1 MQGNDTSIWPTS
13 WTDPSGARREKPR
26 ASGLTMVID
35 TGLGLHAFQDMMELS
50 ASFIDIYKLGF
61 GTTLLYPPTL
71 LRKKVELA
79 KAHGLHIMP
88 GGTMF
93 EIVSHHSSVEEYVAR
108 VNMLGFNAIEI
119 SDGTF
124 PISVELRR
132 RAVAL
137 AADAGLTV
145 YSEFGNKAA
154 HFHVEQEALL
164 RTLEEDVRAGARVVI
179 VEARESGT
187 VGVFNGKGEVDAS
200 FLLGVQRNAGE
211 LSKRLIWEAPK
222 KEQQAVLIRTLGSD
236 VNLGNIS
243 PSDVLSVES
252 LRRGLRSDT
261 ACLFSVERRA
271 AGCE

>member
-1 MQGNDTSIWPTS
+1 MQGNDTPIWPES
-13 WTDPSGARREKPR
+13 WSDPSGMRREKPR
-26 ASGLTMVID
+26 AKGLTMVID
-35 TGLGLHAFQDMMELS
+35 TGLGLHAFQDLMEL
-50 ASFIDIYKLGF
+50 AAPFIDIYKLGF
-61 GTTLLYPPTL
+61 GTSLLYPPAL

-79 KAHGLHIMP
+79 KARDLHIMP

-93 EIVSHHSSVEEYVAR
+93 EIACNHSSVEEYVAH
-108 VNMLGFNAIEI
+108 VKASGFNAIEI

-124 PISVELRR
+124 PIFAELRR

-137 AADAGLTV
+137 AVDAGLTV

-154 HFHVEQEALL
+154 HFRAEQEALL
-164 RTLEEDVRAGARVVI
+164 QTLEEDVRSGASYVI

-200 FLLGVQRNAGE
+200 FLLEVQRNAGE
-211 LSKRLIWEAPK
+211 LAKRLIWEAPHK
-222 KEQQAVLIRTLGSD
+222 DQQAALIRTLGSD

-243 PSDVLSVES
+243 HTDVLSVET

-261 ACLFSVERRA
+261 ACLFTAERRA
-271 AGCE
+271 AGCD